1 MKFVVPGMVSGLA
14 GAALGVIAVLGITA
28 GAQQNSTP
36 GPDSS
41 ESGDPGSSLLGSVQ
55 YGSR

>member
-1 MKFVVPGMVSGLA
+1 MKCVVPGLASGLT
-14 GAALGVIAVLGITA
+14 GAVLGVIAVLGITA
-28 GAQQNSTP
+28 GAQQNSIP
-36 GPDSS
+36 APNGS